1 MRLTSDQVTSQQLEK
16 HLLDPVEGIL
26 LIKII
31 RETMALDKIV
41 LCPNQRVDH
50 IIVWQSGTGLSA

>member
-16 HLLDPVEGIL
+16 HLLDQVEGIL

-41 LCPNQRVDH
+41 LCPNQRVA
-50 IIVWQSGTGLSA
+50 IT